1 MHIESFI
8 LEIAERKGKVATM
21 KLVKKTGFSHAYVHR
36 ILQRLVEGGHLYKT
50 GSTKNARYV
59 PATPDSIDKAKAGI
73 NYYSRVFKSI
83 AGLNANKILEEL
95 KKKFAFIGIPEN
107 VVEIF
112 DYAFTELLS
121 NAIGHSQ
128 TEKLNI
134 KVEKKENVL
143 SFEIRDFGIGIFK
156 SIKEKLKLATEE
168 DAALELI
175 KGSGKGMYFA
185 SKLPDTLIIQSGV
198 KKIIFNNLIDDI
210 FIRTIKDFAGTKI
223 LFNINI
229 DSSRLLSDVLN
240 KAPDNYGMIDSGA
253 RVFVKLFSMGNKY
266 VSRFEARK
274 ALDGMGK
281 FQTVIL
287 DFKGIESIG
296 QGFVDEVFM
305 VWKRNYPDTKIT
317 IENAND
323 DVMFMIKRAVG

>member
-8 LEIAERKGKVATM
+8 LEIAERKGKVAAM
-21 KLVKKTGFSHAYVHR
+21 KLVKKTGFSHTYVHR
-36 ILQRLVEGGHLYKT
+36 ILQRLVDGGHLYKT

-59 PATPDSIDKAKAGI
+59 PATPGSIDKAKAGT

-83 AGLNANKILEEL
+83 TGLDANRILEEL
-95 KKKFAFIGIPEN
+95 KKKFAFTGIPKN

-112 DYAFTELLS
+112 DYAFSELLS
-121 NAIGHSQ
+121 NAIRHSQ

-134 KVEKKENVL
+134 KVEKKENII

-156 SIKEKLKLATEE
+156 NIKEKLKLADEE
-168 DAALELI
+168 DAVLELI
-175 KGSGKGMYFA
+175 KGSDKGMYFA
-185 SKLPDTLIIQSGV
+185 SKAADTLIIQSGA
-198 KKIIFNNLIDDI
+198 KKVIFNNLLDDI
-210 FIRTIKDFAGTKI
+210 FVRTIKDFTGTKM

-229 DSSRLLSDVLN
+229 DSARLLNDILN
-240 KAPDNYGMIDSGA
+240 KASVNYDTPDGGTRI
-253 RVFVKLFSMGNKY
+253 FVKLFSMGNKY
-266 VSRFEARK
+266 VSRPEARK

-281 FQTVIL
+281 FPTIIL